1 MEYAL
6 TQPRGLAS
14 IVIESSPAGIPG
26 WVSEANRSRA
36 QLPDVVRETLEK
48 HEAARARPTIP
59 NTKRAVMVFYRRHVC
74 RLEPW
79 PDYVRR
85 AFAKLAENPE
95 VDYTMNGP
103 SEFHVVGVIK
113 ELEHRAPARRDPC
126 ASLLTSGRHDEATP
140 ELVQVV
146 HDGIPGSEWVVFED
160 SAHMAHAEET
170 KSYLEVVDDFL
181 TRPEAS
187 PSSPGMHSLHGRT
200 AEADHLLQAPL
211 LWAYGSLSSLPRR
224 VSSRRPGARPQILAR
239 CAEH

>member
-36 QLPDVVRETLEK
+36 QLPDVVREALKK

-59 NTKRAVMVFYRRHVC
+59 NTKRAVIVFYPRHVC

-85 AFAKLAENPE
+85 AFAKLEENPE

-113 ELEHRAPARRDPC
+113 ELEHRAPARRDPR
-126 ASLLTSGRHDEATP
+126 ASLLLGP
-140 ELVQVV
+140 
-146 HDGIPGSEWVVFED
+146 
-160 SAHMAHAEET
+160 
-170 KSYLEVVDDFL
+170 
-181 TRPEAS
+181 
-187 PSSPGMHSLHGRT
+187 
-200 AEADHLLQAPL
+200 
-211 LWAYGSLSSLPRR
+211 
-224 VSSRRPGARPQILAR
+224 AR
-239 CAEH
+239 